1 MINFNRMFHYKQTIS
16 WIPKMGETS
25 VCATQRRQQKSSLPV
40 THGVTGFRSSV
51 LAVFGDMWF
60 EKWGVHSMNINK

>member
-1 MINFNRMFHYKQTIS
+1 MFHYKQTIL

-25 VCATQRRQQKSSLPV
+25 ICATQRRQQKSSLPV

-60 EKWGVHSMNINK
+60 ATNVPIKPVFSPIHV